1 MKNTSQQLKDKFQT
15 EGNDSE
21 KFMKKQSNSIDPSM
35 LLFKSLRKLGSL
47 FILLAIL
54 TFAVQ
59 FQSCGNSEETESS
72 DTDTALSLTESNSVV
87 DTISTAPVVEGD
99 LSASELDSLRMRRAF
114 QVAANEFTMGY
125 DQGNWDAFLAHLHP
139 SITNSNGGSTNF
151 KQRLKEIKLQD
162 TFKYERI
169 ISGPVKSMMAMRDSK
184 GTITGWYCLMPV
196 RRWLKRKPESEFQL
210 QWIAGQSLNNG
221 KTVHFIDVTKVPKDK
236 IAQIM
241 PDLIPLL
248 DRG

>member
-1 MKNTSQQLKDKFQT
+1 MMNNES
-15 EGNDSE
+15 
-21 KFMKKQSNSIDPSM
+21 
-35 LLFKSLRKLGSL
+35 KLSK
-47 FILLAIL
+47 FILILAL
-54 TFAVQ
+54 AGLAVQ

-72 DTDTALSLTESNSVV
+72 DTDTTLSSSASNSAV
-87 DTISTAPVVEGD
+87 DTIPTGDMVTGD
-99 LSASELDSLRMRRAF
+99 LSASELDSFRMRRAF

-125 DQGNWDAFLAHLHP
+125 DKGDWDAFLAHLHP

-169 ISGPVKSMMAMRDSK
+169 VSGPVKSMMAMRDAK
-184 GTITGWYCLMPV
+184 GNITGWYCLMPV
-196 RRWLKRKPESEFQL
+196 RRWIKGRPETEFQL

-221 KTVHFIDVTKVPKDK
+221 KTVHFIDVTKVPKEK

>member
-1 MKNTSQQLKDKFQT
+1 MKNAKKKH
-15 EGNDSE
+15 EPI
-21 KFMKKQSNSIDPSM
+21 KQSIEF
-35 LLFKSLRKLGSL
+35 FKTLHNLSKFVL
-47 FILLAIL
+47 LLALIAV
-54 TFAVQ
+54 AVQ

-72 DTDTALSLTESNSVV
+72 DTDTTLSSSESNSAV

-99 LSASELDSLRMRRAF
+99 LSASELDSFRMRRAF
-114 QVAANEFTMGY
+114 QIAANEFTMGY
-125 DQGNWDAFLAHLHP
+125 DKGDWDAFLAHLHP

-184 GTITGWYCLMPV
+184 GNITGWYCLMPV
-196 RRWLKRKPESEFQL
+196 RRWIKGRPETEFQL

>member
-1 MKNTSQQLKDKFQT
+1 MMNNES
-15 EGNDSE
+15 
-21 KFMKKQSNSIDPSM
+21 
-35 LLFKSLRKLGSL
+35 KLSK
-47 FILLAIL
+47 FILILAL
-54 TFAVQ
+54 AGLAVQ

-72 DTDTALSLTESNSVV
+72 DTDTTLSSSASNSAV
-87 DTISTAPVVEGD
+87 DTIPTGDMVTGD
-99 LSASELDSLRMRRAF
+99 LSASELDSFRMRRAF
-114 QVAANEFTMGY
+114 QVSANEFTMGY
-125 DQGNWDAFLAHLHP
+125 DKGDWDAFLAHLHP

-169 ISGPVKSMMAMRDSK
+169 VSGPVKSMMAMRDAK
-184 GTITGWYCLMPV
+184 GNITGWYCLMPV
-196 RRWLKRKPESEFQL
+196 RRWIKGRPETEFQL

-221 KTVHFIDVTKVPKDK
+221 KTVHFIDVTKVPKEK

>member
-1 MKNTSQQLKDKFQT
+1 MNNES
-15 EGNDSE
+15 
-21 KFMKKQSNSIDPSM
+21 
-35 LLFKSLRKLGSL
+35 KLSK
-47 FILLAIL
+47 FILLL
-54 TFAVQ
+54 TLAGLAVQ

-72 DTDTALSLTESNSVV
+72 DTDTTMSSSESNSAV
-87 DTISTAPVVEGD
+87 DTIPTGDMVTGD
-99 LSASELDSLRMRRAF
+99 LSATELDSFRMRRAF

-125 DQGNWDAFLAHLHP
+125 DKGDWDAFLAHLHP

-169 ISGPVKSMMAMRDSK
+169 VSGPVKSMMAMRDSK
-184 GTITGWYCLMPV
+184 GNITGWYCLMPV
-196 RRWLKRKPESEFQL
+196 RRWLKGRPESEFQL

-221 KTVHFIDVTKVPKDK
+221 KTVHFIDVTKVPREK

>member
-1 MKNTSQQLKDKFQT
+1 MNNES
-15 EGNDSE
+15 
-21 KFMKKQSNSIDPSM
+21 
-35 LLFKSLRKLGSL
+35 KLSK
-47 FILLAIL
+47 FILLL
-54 TFAVQ
+54 TLAVLAVQ

-72 DTDTALSLTESNSVV
+72 DTDTTISSSESNSAV
-87 DTISTAPVVEGD
+87 DTIPTGDMVTGD
-99 LSASELDSLRMRRAF
+99 LSATELDSFRMRRAF

-125 DQGNWDAFLAHLHP
+125 DKGDWDAFLAHLHP

-169 ISGPVKSMMAMRDSK
+169 VSGPVKSMMAMRDSK
-184 GTITGWYCLMPV
+184 GNITGWYCLMPV
-196 RRWLKRKPESEFQL
+196 RRWLKGRPESEFQL

-221 KTVHFIDVTKVPKDK
+221 KTVHFIDVTKVPKEK

>member
-1 MKNTSQQLKDKFQT
+1 MNNES
-15 EGNDSE
+15 
-21 KFMKKQSNSIDPSM
+21 
-35 LLFKSLRKLGSL
+35 KLSK
-47 FILLAIL
+47 FILLL
-54 TFAVQ
+54 TLAGLAVQ

-72 DTDTALSLTESNSVV
+72 DTDTTMSSSESSSAV
-87 DTISTAPVVEGD
+87 DTIPTGDMVTGD
-99 LSASELDSLRMRRAF
+99 LSATELDSFRMRRAF

-125 DQGNWDAFLAHLHP
+125 DKGDWDAFLAHLHP

-169 ISGPVKSMMAMRDSK
+169 VSGPVKSMMAMRDSK
-184 GTITGWYCLMPV
+184 GNITGWYCLMPV
-196 RRWLKRKPESEFQL
+196 RRWLKGRPESEFQL

-221 KTVHFIDVTKVPKDK
+221 KTVHFIDVTKVPKEK

>member
-1 MKNTSQQLKDKFQT
+1 MNNES
-15 EGNDSE
+15 
-21 KFMKKQSNSIDPSM
+21 
-35 LLFKSLRKLGSL
+35 KLSK
-47 FILLAIL
+47 FILLL
-54 TFAVQ
+54 TLAGLAVQ

-72 DTDTALSLTESNSVV
+72 DTDTTMSSSESNSAV
-87 DTISTAPVVEGD
+87 DTIPTGDMVSGD
-99 LSASELDSLRMRRAF
+99 LSATELDSFRMRRAF
-114 QVAANEFTMGY
+114 QVAANKFTMGY
-125 DQGNWDAFLAHLHP
+125 DKGDWDAFLAHLHP

-169 ISGPVKSMMAMRDSK
+169 VSGPVKSMMAMRDSK
-184 GTITGWYCLMPV
+184 GNITGWYCLMPV
-196 RRWLKRKPESEFQL
+196 RRWLKGRPESEFQL

-221 KTVHFIDVTKVPKDK
+221 KTVHFIDVTKVPKEK

>member
-1 MKNTSQQLKDKFQT
+1 MMNNES
-15 EGNDSE
+15 
-21 KFMKKQSNSIDPSM
+21 
-35 LLFKSLRKLGSL
+35 KLSK
-47 FILLAIL
+47 FILILAL
-54 TFAVQ
+54 AGLAVQ
-59 FQSCGNSEETESS
+59 FQSCGNSKETESS
-72 DTDTALSLTESNSVV
+72 DTDTTLSSSASNSAV
-87 DTISTAPVVEGD
+87 DTIPTGDMVTGD
-99 LSASELDSLRMRRAF
+99 LSASELDSFRMRRAF

-125 DQGNWDAFLAHLHP
+125 DKGDWDAFLAHLHP

-169 ISGPVKSMMAMRDSK
+169 VSGPVKSMMAMRDAK
-184 GTITGWYCLMPV
+184 GNITGWYCLMPV
-196 RRWLKRKPESEFQL
+196 RRWIKGRPETEFQL

-221 KTVHFIDVTKVPKDK
+221 KTVHFIDVTKVPKEK

>member
-1 MKNTSQQLKDKFQT
+1 MNNES
-15 EGNDSE
+15 
-21 KFMKKQSNSIDPSM
+21 
-35 LLFKSLRKLGSL
+35 KLSK
-47 FILLAIL
+47 FILLL
-54 TFAVQ
+54 TLAGLAVQ

-72 DTDTALSLTESNSVV
+72 DTDTTMSSSESNSAV
-87 DTISTAPVVEGD
+87 DTIPTGDMVTGD
-99 LSASELDSLRMRRAF
+99 LSATELDSFRMRRAF

-125 DQGNWDAFLAHLHP
+125 DKGDWDAFLAHLHP

-169 ISGPVKSMMAMRDSK
+169 VSGPVKSMMAMRDSK
-184 GTITGWYCLMPV
+184 GNITGWYCLMPV
-196 RRWLKRKPESEFQL
+196 RRWLKGRPESEFQL

-221 KTVHFIDVTKVPKDK
+221 KTVHFIDVTKVPKEK

>member
-1 MKNTSQQLKDKFQT
+1 MNFNFTQNKTSF
-15 EGNDSE
+15 
-21 KFMKKQSNSIDPSM
+21 SNKPLGKIFIWLTIFASI
-35 LLFKSLRKLGSL
+35 
-47 FILLAIL
+47 A
-54 TFAVQ
+54 Q
-59 FQSCGNSEETESS
+59 FQSCGNSEESDSS
-72 DTDTALSLTESNSVV
+72 GVDTTQASEVPNSAV
-87 DTISTAPVVEGD
+87 DTIETEGMVEGD
-99 LSASELDSLRMRRAF
+99 LTASQLDSFRIRRAF

-139 SITNSNGGSTNF
+139 SITQANGGSTNF

-169 ISGPVKSMMAMRDSK
+169 VSGPVKSMMAMRDPK
-184 GTITGWYCLMPV
+184 GNITGWYCLMPV
-196 RRWLKRKPESEFQL
+196 RRWLKGRPESEFQL

-221 KTVHFIDVTKVPKDK
+221 KTVHFIDVTKVPKEK

>member
-1 MKNTSQQLKDKFQT
+1 MMNNES
-15 EGNDSE
+15 
-21 KFMKKQSNSIDPSM
+21 
-35 LLFKSLRKLGSL
+35 KLSK
-47 FILLAIL
+47 FILILAL
-54 TFAVQ
+54 AGLAVQ

-72 DTDTALSLTESNSVV
+72 DTDTTLRSSASNSAV
-87 DTISTAPVVEGD
+87 DTIPTGDMVTGD
-99 LSASELDSLRMRRAF
+99 LSASELDSFRMRRAF

-125 DQGNWDAFLAHLHP
+125 DKGDWDAFLAHLHP

-151 KQRLKEIKLQD
+151 KLRLKEIKLQD

-169 ISGPVKSMMAMRDSK
+169 VSGPVKSMMAMRDAK
-184 GTITGWYCLMPV
+184 GNITGWYCLMPV
-196 RRWLKRKPESEFQL
+196 RRWIKGRPETEFQL

-221 KTVHFIDVTKVPKDK
+221 KTVHFIDVTKVPKEK